1 MAVHANTLTVSVK
14 AISTFIATSLPRGSI
29 LRGGKVLPGYS
40 VAPGTARMLLDNGS
54 IPLGTETCQRVANAT
69 QVKVAT
75 ATRSKQLHPRV
86 GHGVESREMLGIMPP
101 QASVTFYVKQRCS

>member
-1 MAVHANTLTVSVK
+1 M
-14 AISTFIATSLPRGSI
+14 
-29 LRGGKVLPGYS
+29 
-40 VAPGTARMLLDNGS
+40 
-54 IPLGTETCQRVANAT
+54 ETCQRVANAT

-101 QASVTFYVKQRCS
+101 QASGDYSVFTGFWYGSRGAFVVEC